1 MIRFENVSVTYD
13 SAAEPTVR
21 GVELTIPEG
30 ELVLLVGPSGVG
42 KSTLLGTVSGLVPH
56 FTGGTLRGRVTV
68 DGRDT
73 RTHKPRELADLV
85 GTVGQDPLAHFVTD
99 TVEDELAYG
108 MESLGL
114 APAVMRRRVE
124 ETLDLLGLAELRDR
138 PIATLSGGQQQR
150 VAIGSVLTPHPKVL
164 VLDEPTSAL
173 DPAAAEDVLSV
184 LQRLVHDLGTTVLL
198 AEHRLERV
206 VQYADQVILL
216 PTPGAPPVM
225 GPPADIMRI
234 SPVHPPVVALGHLAG
249 WNPLPLSV
257 RDARRRAGTL
267 RNQLA
272 THTPRPPQAPH
283 IDEAAPQPRS
293 HHGDAPRPPSH
304 HGRQPSAAP
313 TTDGHPPQAAP
324 TDGSRTPMTST
335 PHGETRTNPATSTTG
350 APPTH
355 DPQPPTAGT
364 SHQETRTNPATSTT
378 GAPPAHDPQPPTA
391 GTSHG
396 ETRTNPLSSTGG
408 AGGKDSPAAGRAHPH
423 RPAAAKRTLAN
434 LFRRPPGTPRTPTLA
449 TATALGVRRGR
460 VEALRH
466 VDLTVTPGET
476 IALMGRN
483 GAGKSTLLNTF
494 VGMIEP
500 TRGSVGV
507 GGHTPHRTPPR
518 DLIREVG
525 LVPQEP
531 RDLLYANTVAAECT
545 AADEDAGAA
554 PGSCRD
560 LVTALLPGVRD
571 DTHPRDLSEGQR
583 LALALAIVLT
593 GRPPLLLLDEPTRGL
608 DYAAKARL
616 VEVLRALA
624 AEGHAIVLATHDV
637 ELAAELA
644 HRVVILA
651 GGEVVADGPTAEVVV
666 SSPAFAPQVAKIL
679 APQHW
684 LTVPQVREALS

>member
-13 SAAEPTVR
+13 SAAQPTVQ
-21 GVELTIPEG
+21 GVELTVPEG

-42 KSTLLGTVSGLVPH
+42 KSTLLGTVCGLVPH

-73 RTHKPRELADLV
+73 RTHKPRELADVV

-173 DPAAAEDVLSV
+173 DPAAAEDVLAV

-216 PTPGAPPVM
+216 PAPGASPVM
-225 GPPADIMRI
+225 GAPADIMKI
-234 SPVHPPVVALGHLAG
+234 SPVHPPVVALGQLAR
-249 WNPLPLSV
+249 WSPLPLSV
-257 RDARRRAGTL
+257 RDARRLAAPL
-267 RNQLA
+267 RERLSA
-272 THTPRPPQAPH
+272 HTPGGRPSLPH
-283 IDEAAPQPRS
+283 ASGAAPLP
-293 HHGDAPRPPSH
+293 
-304 HGRQPSAAP
+304 
-313 TTDGHPPQAAP
+313 
-324 TDGSRTPMTST
+324 
-335 PHGETRTNPATSTTG
+335 
-350 APPTH
+350 
-355 DPQPPTAGT
+355 
-364 SHQETRTNPATSTT
+364 
-378 GAPPAHDPQPPTA
+378 
-391 GTSHG
+391 
-396 ETRTNPLSSTGG
+396 GG
-408 AGGKDSPAAGRAHPH
+408 AGRPAPAAPR
-423 RPAAAKRTLAN
+423 RTLAT
-434 LFRRPPGTPRTPTLA
+434 LFRRPPHTPAHAAVA
-449 TATALGVRRGR
+449 TVTALAVRRAR
-460 VEALRH
+460 VEALRQ
-466 VDLTVTPGET
+466 VDLTVAPGET

-483 GAGKSTLLNTF
+483 GAGKSTLLNTLI
-494 VGMIEP
+494 GMIEP
-500 TRGSVGV
+500 TSGSATV
-507 GGHTPHRTPPR
+507 GGRTPHRTPPR

-531 RDLLYANTVAAECT
+531 RDLLYANTVAAECA

-560 LVTALLPGVRD
+560 LVRELLPGVAD

-583 LALALAIVLT
+583 LALALALVLT

-608 DYAAKARL
+608 DYAAKGRL
-616 VEVLRALA
+616 VTVLRALA

-651 GGEVVADGPTAEVVV
+651 GGEVVADGPTAEVVL

-684 LTVPQVREALS
+684 LTVPQVREALA